1 MPPFADD
8 NQQMLLTDS
17 CHSETVSPFNYE
29 EIDMTLLFRREGVT
43 TRTKSCSSSSRS
55 KKKEKKKT
63 KNNRSVRFANF
74 DDVYEIKHI
83 NDMSK
88 DEIDSIWMS
97 SEEKSDVRM
106 ESIQIVNMMNSHQVT
121 FELEGVCLRGLD
133 QHVSSYKERSK
144 ETVNRLYN
152 LIYECQTFEDRHGV
166 QVPDDILAKYLHF
179 LSSRCGVEA
188 QARGIRD
195 MNDA

>member
-8 NQQMLLTDS
+8 NQQMFLTES
-17 CHSETVSPFNYE
+17 CHLETVHPFNYE
-29 EIDMTLLFRREGVT
+29 ELDMNLLCRGRVT
-43 TRTKSCSSSSRS
+43 TRTKNSSSDNNNNNIIS
-55 KKKEKKKT
+55 
-63 KNNRSVRFANF
+63 NNRKKSKRSVHFANF

-97 SEEKSDVRM
+97 SEEKSDVRL
-106 ESIQIVNMMNSHQVT
+106 ESIQIVNMMNSHQGT
-121 FELEGVCLRGLD
+121 SELEGLCLRGLD
-133 QHVSSYKERSK
+133 QHVFSYKERSK
-144 ETVNRLYN
+144 ETVNRLYD
-152 LIYECQTFEDRHGV
+152 LVYECQTFEDRHGV
-166 QVPDDILAKYLHF
+166 QVPDDILAKYLQA
-179 LSSRCGVEA
+179 LSFHCGEEA